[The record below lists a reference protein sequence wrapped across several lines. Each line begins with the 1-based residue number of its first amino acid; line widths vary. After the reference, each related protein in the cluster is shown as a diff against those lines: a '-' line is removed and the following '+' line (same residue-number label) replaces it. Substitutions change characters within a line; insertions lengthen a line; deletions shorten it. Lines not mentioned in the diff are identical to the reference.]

1 MWGHGL
7 NCNEN
12 PLIFYSLRFPTPPL
26 PRADTPA
33 SLRVNKILPSCLLL
47 VLLFPDLFHFYR
59 GSKLDTDDE
68 LVDIAIVKNIDILRG
83 WCIFRV
89 EVKRQLRYL
98 NNVRQNFF
106 SDEEFVIIL
115 FLSTTL
121 YYNVN
126 ETR

>member
-12 PLIFYSLRFPTPPL
+12 PLIFYSLRFPPPP

-68 LVDIAIVKNIDILRG
+68 LAIDIAIVKI
-83 WCIFRV
+83 
-89 EVKRQLRYL
+89 
-98 NNVRQNFF
+98 
-106 SDEEFVIIL
+106 
-115 FLSTTL
+115 
-121 YYNVN
+121 
-126 ETR
+126 